1 MFWDNT
7 VNKTFRVKEAIQP
20 AQNSMLDGI
29 RKEIKSFDIQL
40 SKFSK
45 EFMSHGPF
53 TYLSDR
59 HKDSYASI
67 DKYYKQ
73 LQLLVEKGKA

>member
-1 MFWDNT
+1 M
-7 VNKTFRVKEAIQP
+7 P

-40 SKFSK
+40 SKLK

-73 LQLLVEKGKA
+73 LQLLVEKARAE